1 MDARRLFALVFL
13 CGFVFSFSS
22 TPRVENSLAVMS
34 IWWSDTLKFP
44 GFVYKLDRASFKL
57 AQTHCVPAEHRLLQT
72 LIIRGHPPSLLSPR
86 RKLAKHHV
94 LRAVV
99 VVSVKKRKQQKPSQK
114 LWVCFV
120 LFDYCTLSSSAYGW
134 KRNRG
139 LPF

>member
-1 MDARRLFALVFL
+1 MPAGCLLWFFL

-22 TPRVENSLAVMS
+22 AARVENSLAVMS

-44 GFVYKLDRASFKL
+44 GFVYKLDGASFEL

-99 VVSVKKRKQQKPSQK
+99 VVSVKKTRKNPPESFG
-114 LWVCFV
+114 FV
-120 LFDYCTLSSSAYGW
+120 LFCLTVA
-134 KRNRG
+134 
-139 LPF
+139 P